1 MHSRDLIEQYKTYV
15 QEWRRYFHRH
25 PELSNEEFETTK
37 TLAKELESMGVE
49 VHVDDV
55 RKTGLIGI
63 IRGAKPGKAI
73 GLRADIDALPV
84 QEHNTC
90 EYKSEVEGK
99 MHACGHDGHMA
110 ILLGTAKMLMQM
122 KDRLE
127 GDVYLVFQP
136 AEETGG
142 GAPEF
147 IKFGDWFE
155 KIDAIFGGHVWI
167 DLPAGL
173 VSVEAGE
180 RMAASS
186 LFSINVKG
194 KQGHG
199 AQPHQAVDAVV
210 VASAIVLNLQ
220 TVVSRNVSALDS
232 VVVTIGNIH
241 SGSEWNVIPGE
252 ATMGGTVRFFDPHQE
267 DHIVDR
273 MRQIV
278 EHTALAYGAE
288 ATLTYEKRVPPT
300 INDESCSALAEQ
312 VVIDTLGADKLSKMR
327 KVMPGEDFAWYLQKK
342 PGCFAFIGIQNP
354 DVDAVYDHHNNRFNM
369 DDSVLSAASAV
380 YAEYAIAWLQRNK

>member
-15 QEWRRYFHRH
+15 QKWRRYFHKH

-49 VHVDDV
+49 VHVDDA

-63 IRGAKPGKAI
+63 IRGAKQGKAI

-110 ILLGTAKMLMQM
+110 ILLGAAKMLMQM

-267 DHIVDR
+267 EYIVDR